1 MPKIRCKC
9 DNVIWL
15 GEIPS
20 PHQWLII
27 SDVEY
32 DKFEGQID
40 PEILYSKMEIVVR
53 CNVCDRLHVFWDG
66 FDKPQTIYIKE
77 AD

>member
-40 PEILYSKMEIVVR
+40 AEILFSKMEIVVR

-66 FDKPQTIYIKE
+66 FDKPQTIYNKE
-77 AD
+77 SD

>member
-40 PEILYSKMEIVVR
+40 PEILYSKMEIVVK
-53 CNVCDRLHVFWDG
+53 CNVCERLHVFWDG
-66 FDKPQTIYIKE
+66 FDKPQAIYVKE
-77 AD
+77 VD

>member
-9 DNVIWL
+9 DNIIWL

-32 DKFEGQID
+32 DKFEDPIN

-53 CNVCDRLHVFWDG
+53 CNVCERLHVFWDG
-66 FDKPQTIYIKE
+66 FDKPQTIYMKE
-77 AD
+77 TD